1 VHLPGRET
9 REPGPFLIPAVR
21 GHQERQQRIVTASEP
36 GTAGAPAATASQPQA
51 GTPSFLTNTETP
63 PAEAPPAGESP
74 SADERISLDEARKL
88 RSEAHSLRQRLAAA
102 EKKVTEHEDAK
113 LSEQDRLQKRATE
126 LEQQVQQAQAAER
139 TLRTRLA
146 VERAAHGLRFVDV
159 ADAYALLDQGAIE
172 YGEDGEPKN
181 VDTLLKALVKAKPY
195 LAQPEQP
202 AAPATPEY
210 QRPAPIGATPRPANE
225 RTASEARLRE
235 EELGAAQRVS
245 QVWGTRFRA
254 PAS

>member
-1 VHLPGRET
+1 LFARDLVASHST
-9 REPGPFLIPAVR
+9 VNN
-21 GHQERQQRIVTASEP
+21 QERQRIVANSDP
-36 GTAGAPAATASQPQA
+36 GTAGAPAAPASQPQA
-51 GTPSFLTNTETP
+51 GIPPTPETP
-63 PAEAPPAGESP
+63 PAEAPPAGEPP

-88 RSEAHSLRQRLAAA
+88 RQEAHSLRQRLAAA

-113 LSEQDRLQKRATE
+113 LSEQDRLQKRAAE
-126 LEQQVQQAQAAER
+126 LEAAVQQAQAAER

-202 AAPATPEY
+202 AAPTTPEY
-210 QRPAPIGATPRPANE
+210 QRPAPISATPRPENG
-225 RTASEARLRE
+225 RVTSEALLRDTE
-235 EELGAAQRVS
+235 VAAGRRIKQL
-245 QVWGTRFRA
+245 WGVG
-254 PAS
+254 

>member
-1 VHLPGRET
+1 
-9 REPGPFLIPAVR
+9 
-21 GHQERQQRIVTASEP
+21 VTASEP
-36 GTAGAPAATASQPQA
+36 GTAGAPAAPASQPQA
-51 GTPSFLTNTETP
+51 GIPPTPDTP
-63 PAEAPPAGESP
+63 PAEAPPAGEQP

-88 RSEAHSLRQRLAAA
+88 RQEAHSLRQRLAAA
-102 EKKVTEHEDAK
+102 DRKVQEHEDAK

-126 LEQQVQQAQAAER
+126 LEAAVQQAQAAER

-202 AAPATPEY
+202 AAPTAPEY
-210 QRPAPIGATPRPANE
+210 QRPAPIGATPRPDNG
-225 RTASEARLRE
+225 RMTSEALLRDTE
-235 EELGAAQRVS
+235 TAAQRRVK
-245 QVWGTRFRA
+245 QLWGVG
-254 PAS
+254 

>member
-1 VHLPGRET
+1 MT
-9 REPGPFLIPAVR
+9 
-21 GHQERQQRIVTASEP
+21 T
-36 GTAGAPAATASQPQA
+36 
-51 GTPSFLTNTETP
+51 
-63 PAEAPPAGESP
+63 AEAPPAGEQP

-88 RSEAHSLRQRLAAA
+88 RQEAHSLRQRLAAA

-146 VERAAHGLRFVDV
+146 VERQARAMHLVDEDAAYR
-159 ADAYALLDQGAIE
+159 LLDQAAIT
-172 YGEDGEPKN
+172 YGDDGEPTN

-202 AAPATPEY
+202 ATPTTPEY
-210 QRPAPIGATPRPANE
+210 QRPAPIGATPRPENGRA
-225 RTASEARLRE
+225 TSEARRLE
-235 EELGAAQRVS
+235 EQMGAAQRVA
-245 QVWGTRFRA
+245 QAWGTRFRA
-254 PAS
+254 PA

>member
-1 VHLPGRET
+1 
-9 REPGPFLIPAVR
+9 LIPARR
-21 GHQERQQRIVTASEP
+21 GHQERQRSSVTASDQ
-36 GTAGAPAATASQPQA
+36 GTAGAPAAPASQPQA
-51 GTPSFLTNTETP
+51 GTNTTETTAL
-63 PAEAPPAGESP
+63 PAAPQAGESGTE
-74 SADERISLDEARKL
+74 SSGTTGAEAISLDEARKL
-88 RSEAHSLRQRLAAA
+88 RQEAHSLRQRLAAA

-126 LEQQVQQAQAAER
+126 LEAAVQQAQAAER

-159 ADAYALLDQGAIE
+159 ADAYALLDAGAIE

-202 AAPATPEY
+202 AAPTAPEY
-210 QRPAPIGATPRPANE
+210 QRPAPIGATPRPENGRA
-225 RTASEARLRE
+225 TSEALLRDTE
-235 EELGAAQRVS
+235 TAAQRRVR
-245 QVWGTRFRA
+245 QLWG
-254 PAS
+254 